1 MFAKP
6 AHCGRLQL
14 TGCCGRLLVCGD
26 LTNASCCLL
35 AARVQSAMFQHAIWG
50 YDMFAPF
57 SIPHL
62 LDGVF
67 TFAALEFLSAGLF
80 ITTREHGCLLTGLAG
95 WFYCIACRN

>member
-1 MFAKP
+1 
-6 AHCGRLQL
+6 
-14 TGCCGRLLVCGD
+14 
-26 LTNASCCLL
+26 
-35 AARVQSAMFQHAIWG
+35 MFQHAIWG

-80 ITTREHGCLLTGLAG
+80 ITTREHGCWLPG
-95 WFYCIACRN
+95 